1 MSYLFKHIPNDEEGN
16 LFIKQL
22 RNYINRDLV
31 KGVRARGRGSR
42 KEHGNAYGIS
52 QKYAERL
59 HLYFDYQE
67 DNKSIENI
75 DLAYK
80 TKRKLEKITQSLN
93 FVSRHQ
99 HLSSMIEEEIE
110 SLETLRD
117 MRSKYKDQDWFNF
130 SSWWKI
136 KTKIDEL
143 EDLLELLNDGGE
155 S

>member
-67 DNKSIENI
+67 DNESIENI

-136 KTKIDEL
+136 KTKIDDL

-155 S
+155 C